1 MFKSNRSEFYRKN
14 AAFVDMVLGR
24 SAMSVEIAIKTT
36 AGTPVKHGLM
46 KSDTRHFKTAD
57 GRWRVEADKEYAAVQ
72 EAGKRRGSKPFK
84 HYTTPGT
91 SAGWF
96 KRAID
101 TMLRQRQSFIA
112 EARRANN
119 L

>member
-1 MFKSNRSEFYRKN
+1 MFKSNRAEFYRKN

-36 AGTPVKHGLM
+36 AGTPKKTGLM
-46 KSDTRHFKTAD
+46 KSDTRQFKTAD

-72 EAGKRRGSKPFK
+72 EAGIRAGSKRFK
-84 HYTTPGT
+84 NYTTAGT

-101 TMLRQRQSFIA
+101 TMLKQRQAFIA
-112 EARRANN
+112 EARKALN